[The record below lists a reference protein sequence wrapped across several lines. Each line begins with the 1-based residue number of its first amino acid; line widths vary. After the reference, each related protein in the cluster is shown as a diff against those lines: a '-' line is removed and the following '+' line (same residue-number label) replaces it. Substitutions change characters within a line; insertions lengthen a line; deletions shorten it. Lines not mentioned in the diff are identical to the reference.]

1 MSPSNIARAA
11 SLAPR
16 SDEELE
22 ELLSR
27 PTAGV
32 LAALRECPGDI
43 AVLGAGGKMG
53 PSLTRMLRRAADEIG
68 EIRSVYAVSRFSNKS
83 GEHALQA
90 VGVKTI
96 PADLSD
102 SDAINALPDVPNV
115 IYMAGHKFGTRDRP
129 WATWTANVVVP
140 ALVAARYADAR
151 IVAFSTGN
159 VYPLVPVRSGGAK
172 ESDQP
177 APIGEYAWSCLG
189 RERAFEHAAHSRGTR
204 VAIMRLNYAVDLRY
218 GVLVDLA
225 TKIWRDEPIDLRMGW
240 VNCIWQGDANAQAI
254 QLLPKCATP
263 PLVVNVTGP
272 ELLSVRAL
280 ALELGRVLGRE
291 PRFVEH
297 EADDALLS
305 DTSVSQSLF
314 GRPSVPAAVL
324 LEWVAEWVRRGGT
337 LLGKATNFEQREGS
351 F

>member
-1 MSPSNIARAA
+1 MTPGSIAHAA

-32 LAALRECPGDI
+32 VAALRESPGDI

-53 PSLTRMLRRAADEIG
+53 PSLTRMIRRAADEIG
-68 EIRSVYAVSRFSNKS
+68 GARIVYAVSRFSNTS
-83 GEHALQA
+83 GEEALRA
-90 VGVKTI
+90 VGVRTI
-96 PADLSD
+96 PADLTD
-102 SDAINALPDVPNV
+102 PNAIKALPDVPNV
-115 IYMAGHKFGTRDRP
+115 IYMAGQKFGTTDRP
-129 WATWTANVVVP
+129 WATWTANVVMP
-140 ALVAARYADAR
+140 ALMATRYADSR

-172 ESDQP
+172 ETD
-177 APIGEYAWSCLG
+177 APSPVGEYAWSCLG
-189 RERAFEHAAHSRGTR
+189 RERVFEHAAHSRGTR
-204 VAIMRLNYAVDLRY
+204 VAIVRLNYAVDLRY

-225 TKIWRDEPIDLRMGW
+225 TKVWRNEPIDLRMGW
-240 VNCIWQGDANAQAI
+240 VNFIWQGDANAQAI
-254 QLLPKCATP
+254 QLLPKCAAP
-263 PLVVNVTGP
+263 PLIVNVTGP

-280 ALELGRVLGRE
+280 SLELGRVLARE
-291 PRFVEH
+291 PRFVER
-297 EADDALLS
+297 ESDDALLS
-305 DTSVSQSLF
+305 DTSMSQSLF
-314 GRPSVPAAVL
+314 GRPAVSAGVL

-337 LLGKATNFEQREGS
+337 LLGKATHFEQREGS